1 MNMKSS
7 KGLTVF
13 SWALFDFANTI
24 FSMNVVSLYFAL
36 WVTVDKG
43 GKDILYSSALG
54 ISTLLIIFSIPI
66 LGILSDGYERRM
78 PFLIF
83 FTLLSVIFTGLISVF
98 DHLLLGL
105 IFFGIANYGY
115 HSSLVFYDALL
126 PQVAGEET
134 HLGKVSGY
142 GVAMGYLGA
151 ILGLL
156 MVRPFVL
163 HAGRGGAFIPTAV
176 LFLLFSLPCFFMVKD
191 AKEKKI
197 DWNKIHHHF
206 FAAVKKLINTLTNAK
221 KYPAVFTFL
230 LANLIYSDSINTIIV
245 FMAVYAKK
253 VILMADTEIVY
264 FLITSTT
271 FAVVGSYL
279 CGLICDK
286 IGPRKTLIGVLLGWC
301 FTLSLVVASF
311 NPFLFWLV
319 GPLAGICLGS
329 VWVSARA
336 LLVKLSPP
344 EMLGEFFGLY
354 GLTEK
359 FATVIGPLIWGLT
372 VLIFEPLGII
382 RYRIAVGMLL
392 LFMCL
397 GLFVLTKVPKEKE
410 VTALS

>member
-1 MNMKSS
+1 MNMQTS
-7 KGLTVF
+7 KGLTIF
-13 SWALFDFANTI
+13 SWSLFDFANTI
-24 FSMNVVSLYFAL
+24 FSMNIVSLYFAL

-43 GKDILYSSALG
+43 GRDILYSSALG
-54 ISTLLIIFSIPI
+54 ISTLLIIFSLPI

-83 FTLLSVIFTGLISVF
+83 FTLISVIFTGLIGVF
-98 DHLLLGL
+98 DHLFLGL

-156 MVRPFVL
+156 MVKPFVL
-163 HAGRGGAFIPTAV
+163 RGGRSGAFIPTAV
-176 LFLLFSLPCFFMVKD
+176 LFLLFSLPCFFIVKD

-197 DWNKIHHHF
+197 DWERIHHHF
-206 FAAVKKLINTLTNAK
+206 FAAVKKLINTFVNAR

-230 LANLIYSDSINTIIV
+230 LANFIYSDATNTIIV
-245 FMAVYAKK
+245 FMAVYTKK
-253 VILMADTEIVY
+253 VIQMTDTQIVY
-264 FLITSTT
+264 FLITSTS
-271 FAVVGSYL
+271 FAVVGSYF
-279 CGLICDK
+279 CGFICDR

-301 FTLSLVVASF
+301 FTLSLAVVSF
-311 NPFLFWLV
+311 SPFLFWFV

-336 LLVKLSPP
+336 LLVKVSPT
-344 EMLGEFFGLY
+344 EKLGEFFGLY

-372 VLIFEPLGII
+372 VFIFEPLGIV

-392 LFMCL
+392 FFMCC
-397 GLFVLTKVPKEKE
+397 GLFVLTKVPE
-410 VTALS
+410 

>member
-1 MNMKSS
+1 MQSS
-7 KGLTVF
+7 KGLTIF
-13 SWALFDFANTI
+13 SWSLFDFANTI
-24 FSMNVVSLYFAL
+24 FSMNIVSLYFAL

-43 GKDILYSSALG
+43 GRDILYSSALG
-54 ISTLLIIFSIPI
+54 ISTLLIIFSLPI
-66 LGILSDGYERRM
+66 LGILSDGYEQRM

-83 FTLLSVIFTGLISVF
+83 FTLLSVIFTGLIGVL
-98 DHLLLGL
+98 DHLFLGL

-126 PQVAGEET
+126 PQVAGEEK

-156 MVRPFVL
+156 MVKPFVL
-163 HAGRGGAFIPTAV
+163 RGGRSGAFIPTAV
-176 LFLLFSLPCFFMVKD
+176 LFLLFSLPCFFVVKD

-197 DWNKIHHHF
+197 DWGKIHHHF
-206 FAAVKKLINTLTNAK
+206 FAAVKKLINTFVNAK

-230 LANLIYSDSINTIIV
+230 LANFIYSDATNTIIV
-245 FMAVYAKK
+245 FMAVYTKK
-253 VILMADTEIVY
+253 VIQMTDTQIVY
-264 FLITSTT
+264 FLITSTS
-271 FAVVGSYL
+271 FAVVGSYF
-279 CGLICDK
+279 CGFICDR
-286 IGPRKTLIGVLLGWC
+286 IGPRKTLISVLLGWC
-301 FTLSLVVASF
+301 FTLSLAVVSF
-311 NPFLFWLV
+311 SPFLFWFV

-336 LLVKLSPP
+336 LLVKVSPT
-344 EMLGEFFGLY
+344 EKLGEFFGLY

-392 LFMCL
+392 FFMCC
-397 GLFVLTKVPKEKE
+397 GLFVLTKVPEE
-410 VTALS
+410 N